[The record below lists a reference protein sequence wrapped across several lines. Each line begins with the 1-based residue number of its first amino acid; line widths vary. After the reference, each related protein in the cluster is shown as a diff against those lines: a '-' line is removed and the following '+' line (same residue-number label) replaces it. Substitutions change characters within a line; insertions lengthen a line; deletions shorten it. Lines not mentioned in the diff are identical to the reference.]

1 MGIFVKSATLAGISA
16 FQLVLM
22 RALFQGVMVSGG
34 ICYYKIPTFF
44 GEPSLRWWLVM
55 RGIVGG
61 IGFCCYFVT
70 IQLLPLGD
78 SIALCTLYP
87 VFTVVIARV
96 VLKEMFTTVKLV
108 AVVVCMSGAFMIAQ
122 PSFLFPKDD
131 SNAHANAS
139 PYAWVG
145 YITAFTGSLAGAFVF
160 VIIRRAKKAHTLQLV
175 WSWVCGGVT
184 ISAILGNTVTKMVVP
199 TAQEWLFIV
208 PMCLIGTCAH
218 LMLNYSGRLA
228 PAGPSSLLRASDV
241 LFAYLWEVFI
251 FGEEV
256 NAFTIVGAVLIM
268 TGVGLVAYSKY
279 QHSGQSATVDDTE
292 ADFDTIELHL
302 AGSEANVALDGEST
316 LDLDGPGLIQSA
328 ESSGRAIGKAYAKIA
343 RNDDDDDD
351 GYGMHGGE
359 GEGVGVR
366 MERKQS
372 LQAGEAEEVGGYAGV
387 PLDRASGDA
396 GSNADDG
403 GADAEPPA
411 MNDVVLD

>member
-1 MGIFVKSATLAGISA
+1 MGVWRGNHQRYSRQYGDENGGAHS
-16 FQLVLM
+16 
-22 RALFQGVMVSGG
+22 SG
-34 ICYYKIPTFF
+34 
-44 GEPSLRWWLVM
+44 
-55 RGIVGG
+55 
-61 IGFCCYFVT
+61 
-70 IQLLPLGD
+70 
-78 SIALCTLYP
+78 
-87 VFTVVIARV
+87 
-96 VLKEMFTTVKLV
+96 V
-108 AVVVCMSGAFMIAQ
+108 AVYRPYVPDRHVCALDAELFGAFGAGGAVVAASCKSSERYALVCVCVFVCFCVFSCVSLCVLCVVCVC
-122 PSFLFPKDD
+122 FLC
-131 SNAHANAS
+131 
-139 PYAWVG
+139 V
-145 YITAFTGSLAGAFVF
+145 LCC
-160 VIIRRAKKAHTLQLV
+160 
-175 WSWVCGGVT
+175 VCV
-184 ISAILGNTVTKMVVP
+184 
-199 TAQEWLFIV
+199 
-208 PMCLIGTCAH
+208 C
-218 LMLNYSGRLA
+218 
-228 PAGPSSLLRASDV
+228 DV